1 MKIDGPVVF
10 AFNLYYQGREE
21 LGATSSWER
30 TWLGSI
36 RNFFGD
42 EVKTFN
48 PDIFGPNSSGESDS
62 ALISL
67 LKESGAG
74 LLLMVFHNGL
84 NWKRSFISD
93 EALKHIRKTGVRI
106 VAIWGDLQISAQRSL
121 AMSLRDMVD
130 LNLATASES
139 VVARLSRDLP
149 LIYSWVPI
157 VDSPTP
163 STELCN
169 CGALVSYAGSTRRSR
184 LSTVSYLEKKGVH
197 VHVGGG
203 EGEKSL
209 SRQEFLKVL
218 AHPMTLSFANNRGE
232 KVVNARVFEA
242 LGQRSLLL
250 EEWGRETAKWFVPFV
265 EYVPWRRESDLLAQI
280 LWLSEDASRINII
293 AGAGFEAKKRL
304 SNEKLW
310 SRVIDCLENEIGE
323 GDMKTIYSRQ
333 EIQWGP
339 HILLPKRWEMF
350 ANRMAGSPK
359 LSLAWSARG
368 HMFAVATWFSDRV
381 HYGIRLVSKIVGAIQ
396 GWLKQ
401 WRR

>member
-1 MKIDGPVVF
+1 MIIDGPVVF
-10 AFNLYYQGREE
+10 AFNLFYQGREE

-36 RNFFGD
+36 KNFFGD
-42 EVKTFN
+42 EVKIFN
-48 PDIFGPNSSGESDS
+48 PDIFGPNSSSESDS

-67 LKESGAG
+67 LNESGAS

-84 NWKRSFISD
+84 DWKRSFISD
-93 EALKHIRKTGVRI
+93 KALRHIRETGVRI

-121 AMSLRDMVD
+121 ALSLRDTVD

-139 VVARLSRDLP
+139 VVARLSHDLP
-149 LIYSWVPI
+149 IIYSWVPI
-157 VDSPTP
+157 IDSPIQ

-169 CGALVSYAGSTRRSR
+169 CGAQVPYAGSVRRSR
-184 LSTVSYLEKKGVH
+184 LSTVSYLEKRGVD

-203 EGEKSL
+203 EGGKSL
-209 SRQEFLKVL
+209 SRHEFLKVL

-280 LWLSEDASRINII
+280 LWLRENPSTINTI
-293 AGAGFEAKKRL
+293 AGAGYEAKKRL

-310 SRVIDCLENEIGE
+310 TRVIDYLGNEVGE
-323 GDMKTIYSRQ
+323 GDMKSTYSRQ
-333 EIQWGP
+333 DIQWGP
-339 HILLPKRWEMF
+339 YIQLPKRWEMF
-350 ANRMAGSPK
+350 ANQMAGSSK
-359 LSLAWSARG
+359 LMLAWSVRG
-368 HMFAVATWFSDRV
+368 RMFAVATWFSDRV
-381 HYGIRLVSKIVGAIQ
+381 VYGLRLVSKTVKSMRR
-396 GWLKQ
+396 WLKP
-401 WRR
+401 WRK